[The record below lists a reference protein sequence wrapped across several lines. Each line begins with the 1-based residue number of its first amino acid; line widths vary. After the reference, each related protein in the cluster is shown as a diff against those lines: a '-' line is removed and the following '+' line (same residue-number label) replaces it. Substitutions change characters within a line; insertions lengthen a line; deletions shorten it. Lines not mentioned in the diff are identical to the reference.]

1 MRETESECL
10 ALDELIEEIDEDM
23 VPVVFESFVE
33 DTSGA
38 VDAISNC
45 VAQRDAEKLRKLS
58 HRLKGCFISI
68 KAYKAASIAK
78 ELEEKG
84 QKSQFDDLD
93 VHLAGLKSEY
103 SKVVNYIDRYMA
115 ATVKSGN

>member
-1 MRETESECL
+1 MQNTESECL

-33 DTSGA
+33 DTGGA

-45 VAQRDAEKLRKLS
+45 IEQRDAEKLRKLS

-78 ELEEKG
+78 ELEESG
-84 QKSQFDDLD
+84 QKSQFDGLD
-93 VHLAGLKSEY
+93 VHLVDLKSEY
-103 SKVVNYIDRYMA
+103 SKVVSYIDRYMSA
-115 ATVKSGN
+115 IVESGG